1 MYEMVVANVL
11 YEMVVAHVLYEIVVA
26 NMLCEIVNCA
36 QEDRSC
42 GRDVACVED
51 DEKRQTQ

>member
-1 MYEMVVANVL
+1 MVVAHVLFEMVVANMLYEMVVANML
-11 YEMVVAHVLYEIVVA
+11 Y
-26 NMLCEIVNCA
+26 EIVNCA

-42 GRDVACVED
+42 GRDVACMED